1 MQIVIDTKKLLPYVI
16 SFVLGFASGYY
27 VFHDDSVTCTTTTTD
42 DTVSVDVKDVSSTT
56 VDYVSKTTDN
66 RADVVDNT
74 KSHLLVNV
82 NSTEYEI
89 PTDKVNENHKFE
101 NGQLVIEHENTYTVD
116 LTKVTN
122 ELAKEKYSR
131 VGKADFGVLY
141 ADNDLYAGIRYNAKA
156 WDVGYYH
163 SVDDNKSALM
173 WHYKF

>member
-27 VFHDDSVTCTTTTTD
+27 VFHDDSVTRTVPTTD

-56 VDYVSKTTDN
+56 VDYVPKTTNN
-66 RADVVDNT
+66 RADVVV
-74 KSHLLVNV
+74 LVNV

-116 LTKVTN
+116 LSDVTN

>member
-16 SFVLGFASGYY
+16 SFVFGFASGYY
-27 VFHDDSVTCTTTTTD
+27 VFHDDSVTRTITTTD

-116 LTKVTN
+116 LTEVTN

-156 WDVGYYH
+156 WDVTYFHEIG
-163 SVDDNKSALM
+163 SDKQGVS
-173 WHYKF
+173 WFYKF